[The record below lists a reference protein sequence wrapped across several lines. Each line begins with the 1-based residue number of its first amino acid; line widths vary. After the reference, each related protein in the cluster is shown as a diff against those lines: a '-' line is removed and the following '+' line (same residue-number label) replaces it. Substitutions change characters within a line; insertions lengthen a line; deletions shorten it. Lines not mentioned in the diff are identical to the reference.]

1 MKQLHQFVIPN
12 VAAHW
17 RKIGEFLEFRISA
30 IDLIEERYKNDP
42 IKCCEE
48 IFREWLKTADC
59 GVGPK
64 TWSTLIET
72 LKGIKRLKS
81 FAEEFCYQLCKS
93 SG

>member
-17 RKIGEFLEFRISA
+17 RKIGEFLEFRIST

-48 IFREWLKTADC
+48 IFKEWLKTTDC
-59 GVGPK
+59 GVRPK

-81 FAEEFCYQLCKS
+81 AAEEFCYQLCRS